1 MENGML
7 QQHPFIDEGYGL
19 YHVLPPQMVSLK
31 DKLPN
36 KDGEPSKWAKETLN
50 ALGRIARI
58 QYNRKRKY
66 LTNYKL
72 INGEFVPSEYFDE
85 NQEEFDLINQV
96 EKDLEIPSFIRNYD
110 IISQPFNTLVG
121 ELSELPD
128 LFDVEGKGDMFES
141 DRMKVKNKMF
151 EEWFT
156 NEVKDRVLGELIQKG
171 IDPNNPNSVQDEEQM
186 QQLQE
191 LQSQI
196 TKSYSPPEIEQFL
209 KKGFRHKLESWA
221 STELQDQMV
230 RFNVKKAQRTEFSDY
245 LCIAERYRHIYT
257 DAFGLRVESKNPLN
271 VFSHKSPETEYVQDG
286 DYAGFIEFMSLPAV
300 VDRYGYL
307 MGKKQLDKLQKQWR
321 SAYRSDKLGKTMDG
335 RNIDY
340 LNPQGLPYQT
350 SLPTLNRA
358 FNEFAPWMD
367 RIGNTPLV
375 ILDETEMSKIT
386 GNGDFANYGIL
397 TVIHAYWK
405 SQKKIGKLYWINP
418 ETGIE
423 EKILVD
429 ETAYIPDY
437 IKEVDGSVL
446 FEKEDEINTIT
457 WTWVN
462 EVWRGI
468 KIDNYFTNTVLTEP
482 IYIDIRPNDLQF
494 KGELYVYGA
503 KLPIAGQYANNRNT
517 KPTSLVDRLKP
528 FQFFYN
534 VLMNQ
539 CFHYLQTEILPFVV
553 MDTKIIPKDKD
564 WGGEDRVEKWIELG
578 QRLGIT
584 VADTSLENTKG
595 EGSQGGQYPREVNLD
610 RSSRIA
616 ARLQMAAAIR
626 QLALEQVGIS
636 QQRLGDV
643 KSTETAT
650 GINQSIS
657 RSHTQT
663 NSWFESFFDCERE
676 ILQMQIDAAQY
687 LQSKKLDIGNNEI
700 NSFVTNGT
708 LEINNNDFNLYQ
720 LHVYIY
726 KSQEER
732 RKLQYA
738 QKLAEMNTTNTP
750 MSERILMGTSND
762 IKDIVLKLK
771 ETEAKQEAQMQQQ
784 QQIEQ
789 QKIEASQKQATEQRD
804 FEAQQNQLDREYDL
818 YKAYIQAFGYSNS
831 TEADSDNNGVKD
843 MLEFTK
849 LRNQLSIAVSKNEL
863 DANIKTQEMNVKQKG
878 EELKLQNE
886 REKRMHEQILA
897 DKAFKQAKVQG
908 DKSK

>member
-7 QQHPFIDEGYGL
+7 QQHPFVDEASGV
-19 YHVLPPQMVSLK
+19 YHILPPQMVSLR

-72 INGEFVPSEYFDE
+72 INGEFVPNEYFNE
-85 NQEEFDLINQV
+85 NNDEFDLINQV
-96 EKDLEIPSFIRNYD
+96 EKDLDIPSFIRNYD

-128 LFDVEGKGDMFES
+128 LFEVEGKGDMIES
-141 DRMKVKNKMF
+141 DRLKVKNKMF
-151 EEWFT
+151 EEWF
-156 NEVKDRVLGELIQKG
+156 NSEVKKRVLGELIQKG
-171 IDPNNPNSVQDEEQM
+171 IDPENPDAVQNEEQM

-191 LQSQI
+191 MQAQI
-196 TKSYSPPEIEQFL
+196 ASTYTPPEIEQFI
-209 KKGFRHKLESWA
+209 KKSFRHKLESWA
-221 STELQDQMV
+221 STELQDQLV
-230 RFNVKKAQRTEFSDY
+230 RFNIKKLQRTEYSD
-245 LCIAERYRHIYT
+245 LLAVAERYRHIYT

-271 VFSHKSPETEYVQDG
+271 VFSHKSPEVEYVQDG
-286 DYAGFIEFMSLPAV
+286 DYAGFIEFMSVPAII
-300 VDRYGYL
+300 DRYGHL
-307 MGKKQLDKLQKQWR
+307 MNKKQLDKLQKQWR
-321 SAYRSDKLGKTMDG
+321 SAYKSDKLGKTADG
-335 RNIDY
+335 SNINY
-340 LNPQGLPYQT
+340 LNPLGLPYQT

-418 ETGIE
+418 ETQIE
-423 EKILVD
+423 EKLLVD
-429 ETAYIPDY
+429 ETFYIPDY
-437 IKEVDGSVL
+437 VKEVEGNIM
-446 FEKEDEINTIT
+446 FRKEDEVNTIT
-457 WTWVN
+457 WTWIN

-503 KLPIAGQYANNRNT
+503 KLPIGGQYANNRNT

-564 WGGEDRVEKWIELG
+564 WGGENRIEKWIELG

-584 VADTSLENTKG
+584 PADTSLENTKG

-643 KSTETAT
+643 KSSETAT

-657 RSHTQT
+657 RSYTQT
-663 NSWFESFFDCERE
+663 ASWFEMFFECERE

-687 LQSKKLDIGNNEI
+687 LQSKKLDIGNIEI
-700 NSFVTNGT
+700 NSFSTDGL

-720 LHVYIY
+720 LHVYVY
-726 KSQEER
+726 KSQEEK

-750 MSERILMGTSND
+750 MSERILMGTSTD
-762 IKDIVLKLK
+762 IKDIVMKLK
-771 ETEAKQEAQMQQQ
+771 EAEAKQDAQIQQQ
-784 QQIEQ
+784 QGIEQ
-789 QKIEASQKQATEQRD
+789 QKIQAAEKQA
-804 FEAQQNQLDREYDL
+804 EADRNFQAEQNQLDRIYDL
-818 YKAYIQAFGYSNS
+818 YKAQIQAFGYSNEA
-831 TEADSDNNGVKD
+831 TADSDDNGVKD
-843 MLEFTK
+843 MLEFAK
-849 LRNQLSIAVSKNEL
+849 LRNQLNIAVSKNEL
-863 DANIKTQEMNVKQKG
+863 DGMLKEKELAQKDRMDNN
-878 EELKLQNE
+878 KLQSE
-886 REKRMHEQILA
+886 REKRIHEQILA
-897 DKAFKQAKVQG
+897 DKALKQAKIQG

>member
-1 MENGML
+1 MESTVL

-19 YHVLPPQMVSLK
+19 YHMLPPQMVSLK

-36 KDGEPSKWAKETLN
+36 KDGSPSAWAKETLDV
-50 ALGRIARI
+50 LGRIARI
-58 QYNRKRKY
+58 QYNRKRRY

-72 INGEFVPSEYFDE
+72 INGEFVASEYFED
-85 NQEEFDLINQV
+85 NTQEYDLINSV
-96 EKDLEIPSFIRNYD
+96 EKDLGVPSSIRNYD
-110 IISQPFNTLVG
+110 IISQPFYTLVG
-121 ELSELPD
+121 ELLELPD
-128 LFDVEGKGDMFES
+128 LFEVEGKGEMFES
-141 DRMKVKNKMF
+141 DFFKVKNKLF

-156 NEVKDRVLGELIQKG
+156 NEVQNKVLGELIQKG
-171 IDPNNPNSVQDEEQM
+171 VNPEDLNSAKDE
-186 QQLQE
+186 QQLQQLKE

-196 TKSYSPPEIEQFL
+196 QAKISPPEIESYM
-209 KKGFRHKLESWA
+209 KKSFRHKLETWGA
-221 STELQDQMV
+221 TELKDQFV
-230 RFNVKKAQRTEFSDY
+230 RFNIKKCQRTEFSDY
-245 LCIAERYRHIYT
+245 LVIAERYRHIYT
-257 DAFGLRVESKNPLN
+257 DAFGLRVETKNPLN
-271 VFSHKSPETEYVQDG
+271 IFSHKSPETEYVQNG

-307 MGKKQLDKLQKQWR
+307 MDKKQLDKLQKQWR
-321 SAYRSDKLGKTMDG
+321 SAYRSDKLGRNMDG
-335 RNIDY
+335 SKISH
-340 LNPQGLPYQT
+340 LSPTGLPYQT
-350 SLPTLNRA
+350 YMPTLNRA

-367 RIGNTPLV
+367 NVGNTPLV
-375 ILDETEMSKIT
+375 ILDEVELSKIT

-397 TVIHAYWK
+397 TVIHAYWQ

-418 ETGIE
+418 ETGME
-423 EKILVD
+423 EKVLVD
-429 ETAYIPDY
+429 ETVYLPDY
-437 IKEVDGSVL
+437 IKEVQGNVL
-446 FEKEDEINTIT
+446 FEQEDEINTIT
-457 WTWVN
+457 WTWIN

-468 KIDNYFTNTVLTEP
+468 KIDNYFTNTVLSEP

-494 KGELYVYGA
+494 KGELYVYGS

-564 WGGEDRVEKWIELG
+564 WAGEDRVEKWIELG

-595 EGSQGGQYPREVNLD
+595 EGAQGGQYPREVNLD

-616 ARLQMAAAIR
+616 ARLQMASAIR

-657 RSHTQT
+657 RSYTQT

-676 ILQMQIDAAQY
+676 ILQMQLDAAQY
-687 LQSKKLDIGNNEI
+687 LQSKKLDMGNVQI
-700 NSFVTNGT
+700 NSFVTDGL

-720 LHVYIY
+720 LHVYVH
-726 KSQEER
+726 KSQEEK

-738 QKLAEMNTTNTP
+738 QKLAEMNTMNTP
-750 MSERILMGTSND
+750 MSERILMGTTDD
-762 IKDIVLKLK
+762 IKDIILKLK
-771 ETEAKQEAQMQQQ
+771 ETEQKQEEQMRSQQEMEQQKLQAMQQEAQ
-784 QQIEQ
+784 E
-789 QKIEASQKQATEQRD
+789 KRE
-804 FEAQQNQLDREYDL
+804 FEKEQNQLDREYEL
-818 YKAYIQAFGYSNS
+818 YGRYMQAFGFSNK
-831 TEADSDNNGVKD
+831 TEQDDNNNGMRD
-843 MLEFTK
+843 MLEFAK
-849 LRNQLSIAVSKNEL
+849 LRSQLNIAISNNEL
-863 DANIKTQEMNVKQKG
+863 NASIKNKEV
-878 EELKLQNE
+878 ELKSQSEQMKLQNE
-886 REKRMHEQILA
+886 REKRIHEQILA
-897 DKAFKQAKVQG
+897 DKSLKQAKIQG

>member
-1 MENGML
+1 ML
-7 QQHPFIDEGYGL
+7 QHHPFVDEGNGI
-19 YHVLPPQMVSLK
+19 YHLLPPQMVSLR

-50 ALGRIARI
+50 VLGRIARI

-66 LTNYKL
+66 LANYKL
-72 INGEFVPSEYFDE
+72 INGEFVSSEYFSE
-85 NQEEFDLINQV
+85 NSEEFDLINEV
-96 EKDLEIPSFIRNYD
+96 EKDLEIPSTIRNYD

-121 ELSELPD
+121 ELTELPD
-128 LFDVEGKGDMFES
+128 LFDIEGKGDMIES
-141 DRMKVKNKMF
+141 DRLKVKNKLF
-151 EEWFT
+151 NEWFES
-156 NEVKDRVLGELIQKG
+156 EVKKKVLGELIQKG
-171 IDPNNPNSVQDEEQM
+171 IDPNNPDAPQDEEQL
-186 QQLQE
+186 QQLQQ
-191 LQSQI
+191 LQAEIQASI
-196 TKSYSPPEIEQFL
+196 SPPEIEQFV
-209 KKGFRHKLESWA
+209 KKSFRHKLETWG

-230 RFNVKKAQRTEFSDY
+230 RFNIKKAQRTEFSDY
-245 LCIAERYRHIYT
+245 LAVAERYRHIYS
-257 DAFGLRVESKNPLN
+257 DAFGLKVETKNPLN
-271 VFSHKSPETEYVQDG
+271 VFSHKSPEVEYVQDG

-307 MGKKQLDKLQKQWR
+307 MSKKQLDKLQKQWR
-321 SAYRSDKLGKTMDG
+321 SAYRSDKLEKTMDG
-335 RNIDY
+335 SNINY
-340 LNPQGLPYQT
+340 LNPLGLPYQT
-350 SLPTLNRA
+350 SLPTLNRQ

-367 RIGNTPLV
+367 NVGNTPLI
-375 ILDETEMSKIT
+375 ILDETETSKIT

-423 EKILVD
+423 EKLLVD
-429 ETAYIPDY
+429 ETVHIPSY
-437 IKEVDGSVL
+437 VKEVEGNVL
-446 FEKEDEINTIT
+446 FQKEDEINTIT
-457 WTWVN
+457 WTWIN

-482 IYIDIRPNDLQF
+482 IYIDIKPNDLQF

-553 MDTKIIPKDKD
+553 MDSKIIPKDKD
-564 WGGEDRVEKWIELG
+564 WAGENRVEKWIELG

-584 VADTSLENTKG
+584 PVDTSLENTKG

-616 ARLQMAAAIR
+616 ARLQMANAIR

-643 KSTETAT
+643 KSSETAT

-657 RSHTQT
+657 RSYTQT

-687 LQSKKLDIGNNEI
+687 LQSKKLDVGNVEI
-700 NSFVTNGT
+700 NSFVTDGL
-708 LEINNNDFNLYQ
+708 LEINNNDFNLYN
-720 LHVYIY
+720 LHVYVY

-762 IKDIVLKLK
+762 VKDIVQKLK
-771 ETEAKQEAQMQQQ
+771 ETEAKQEEQIKQQQ
-784 QQIEQ
+784 SIEQ
-789 QKIEASQKQATEQRD
+789 QKIQAAEKQAQEQREFD
-804 FEAQQNQLDREYDL
+804 KEQNQLDRIYDL
-818 YKAYIQAFGYSNS
+818 YKAQIQAFGYSN
-831 TEADSDNNGVKD
+831 EAAADSDNNGVKD
-843 MLEFTK
+843 MLEFAK
-849 LRNQLSIAVSKNEL
+849 LRNQLNIAVSKNEL
-863 DANIKTQEMNVKQKG
+863 DANIKTQEMNLKKEAEVN
-878 EELKLQNE
+878 KLQNE
-886 REKRMHEQILA
+886 REKRIHEQILA
-897 DKAFKQAKVQG
+897 DKDLKQAKIQG